1 MKPTQEQLNDPK
13 WWDDN
18 VDPEYDYAFTTGRKW
33 KGDECVIGAVKF
45 GDKLGNTSTGGLAI
59 GEWAWM
65 TLAKRPT
72 KPAFV
77 PNTETKTIYWVA
89 EVDSY
94 GTPWNFDGPHDDYES
109 AEDSIPLLLAVG
121 DKNRKLVATS
131 MEFRPIK
138 SERELF
144 VEQLAKLGKGYGSLY
159 SEEFAGEVYDS
170 GLFCLKETDK

>member
-1 MKPTQEQLNDPK
+1 MKPTQEQLNNPK

-18 VDPEYDYAFTTGRKW
+18 APEGYDFCFY
-33 KGDECVIGAVKF
+33 DETCNRYWFYNKTKVYPTQS
-45 GDKLGNTSTGGLAI
+45 KL
-59 GEWAWM
+59 
-65 TLAKRPT
+65 LAKRPT

-77 PNTETKTIYWVA
+77 PEVGVECEYSVLKGVYSLGEVLKVTKP
-89 EVDSY
+89 DSFNVY
-94 GTPWNFDGPHDDYES
+94 
-109 AEDSIPLLLAVG
+109 AIMDSKTNQLHW
-121 DKNRKLVATS
+121 ATDI
-131 MEFRPIK
+131 RPIK